1 MRNDRRPS
9 VLLKLALVLLL
20 AVTSAAP
27 LLAQQ
32 QQAQSAKEKEL
43 AEFILANY
51 TKYEFRIPMRDGKR
65 LFTSVYVPKDASAAT
80 PYPIM
85 LNRTPYTVSPYGPE
99 AYKTAIGPSEHFARS
114 KYIFAYQDVR
124 GRFMSEGEF
133 VDVRPHNPAKGPT
146 EIDEASDT
154 WDTIE
159 WLVKNVP
166 GNNGRVGMWGISYPG
181 FYAAAGMIDA
191 HPALKAVSPQAP
203 IADWWIG
210 DDFHHNGALYLAH
223 FFNFSY
229 GFGQPRPELTTKW
242 PERLD
247 QGTPDGYDFFQQ
259 VIPLSGVNERY
270 YKDRIAFWNQV
281 VEHPDY
287 DAFWKARSLPQ
298 HLRSI
303 KPAVMTVGGWFD
315 AEDLYGALHT
325 YEAAETQGAA
335 SNILVMGPWS
345 HGGWSRT
352 EGERLGDVDFRQKT
366 GPFYRETIEL
376 PFFEY
381 HLKGAGKLDLPE
393 AYVFETGRNE
403 WKRYDAWPPKNA
415 RTRRLYLL
423 PGERLG
429 WSAPAVAPPAEPSVF
444 RPRTAEFDE
453 FVSDPAEPV
462 PYSDAI
468 AIGMS
473 REHMVADQRL
483 QGRRQDVLAYVSEV
497 LDEDVTIA
505 GPIHPRLYVS
515 TTGTDADFVV
525 KLIDVYPSEMPAPDP
540 NPREV
545 RLGGYQ
551 QLVRGEAFRGR
562 YRNSFEKPEAFE
574 PGKVATID
582 YEMPDVNHTF
592 RRGHRIMVQVQSSWF
607 PLIDVNPQT
616 FVPNIYRATIDDF
629 RKATHRVYHAPGMES
644 AITVGVLP

>member
-1 MRNDRRPS
+1 MRTNRPWFLS
-9 VLLKLALVLLL
+9 LPVVAILFALALPL
-20 AVTSAAP
+20 A
-27 LLAQQ
+27 AQQ
-32 QQAQSAKEKEL
+32 TETQTAAEKEL

-65 LFTSVYVPKDASAAT
+65 LFTAVYVPKDASGST

-85 LNRTPYTVSPYGPE
+85 LNRTPYTVSPYGPDR
-99 AYKTAIGPSEHFARS
+99 YKTALGPSELFARS

-133 VDVRPHNPAKGPT
+133 VDVRPHNPAKRGS
-146 EIDEASDT
+146 EVDEASDT
-154 WDTIE
+154 WDTID

-166 GNNGRVGMWGISYPG
+166 GNSGKVGIWGISYPG

-191 HPALKAVSPQAP
+191 HPALKAASPQAP

-229 GFGQPRPELTTKW
+229 RFGRARPELTTKW

-247 QGTPDGYDFFQQ
+247 PGTPDGYDFFHQ
-259 VIPLSGVNERY
+259 VVPLSGVNEKY
-270 YKDRIAFWNQV
+270 YENRIAFWNEI

-287 DAFWKARSLPQ
+287 DAFWQARNLPR
-298 HLRSI
+298 HLRGVM
-303 KPAVMTVGGWFD
+303 PAVMTVGGWFD
-315 AEDLYGALHT
+315 AEDLYGALET
-325 YEAAETQGAA
+325 YEATEKQGGA

-345 HGGWSRT
+345 HGAWARSD
-352 EGERLGDVDFRQKT
+352 GERLGDLEFRQKT

-376 PFFEY
+376 PFFEH
-381 HLKGAGKLDLPE
+381 HLKGVGKLDLPE
-393 AYVFETGRNE
+393 AFVFETGRNE
-403 WKRYDAWPPKNA
+403 WKRYDAWPPKTA
-415 RTRRLYLL
+415 KAQTLYLQ
-423 PGERLG
+423 PGGALSWTPG
-429 WSAPAVAPPAEPSVF
+429 AAPLREPSIF
-444 RPRTAEFDE
+444 RPNHPEYDE
-453 FVSDPAEPV
+453 YVSDPAKPV

-468 AIGMS
+468 AIGMT
-473 REHMVADQRL
+473 REHMLADQRL
-483 QGRRQDVLAYVSEV
+483 QGRRPDVLTYVTDV
-497 LDEDVTIA
+497 LEEDVTLA
-505 GPIHPRLYVS
+505 GPIRPRLFVS

-525 KLIDVYPSEMPAPDP
+525 KLIDVYPGEMPAPDP

-551 QLVRGEAFRGR
+551 QLVRAEPFRGR
-562 YRNSFEKPEAFE
+562 YRNSFEKPEPFE
-574 PGKVATID
+574 PGAVATIE

-592 RRGHRIMVQVQSSWF
+592 RRGHRIMVQIQSTWF

-616 FVPNIYRATIDDF
+616 FVPNIYRARAEDF
-629 RKATHRVYHAPGMES
+629 QKATHRVFHAPGRQS
-644 AITVGVLP
+644 GVTVSVVR